1 MKTII
6 VIVGG
11 SGSGKTTIAHQLET
25 HGFERLITTT
35 TRSMREGEVN
45 HHDYH
50 FVSKEEFKNLDKIEE
65 SEYAGNHYGLSA
77 NEVDTKLTQHH
88 QLVIC
93 MDMNGARA
101 MQRKYPEYTKVVFIR
116 LTKELLV
123 ERLNR
128 RGSSEEE
135 IQSRLEEAKKKN
147 EFGMPEQVDVVI
159 ENKDLNESVQTILQ
173 LTQKQKEKADR

>member
-11 SGSGKTTIAHQLET
+11 SGSGKTTIAHRLET
-25 HGFERLITTT
+25 HGFKRLITTT
-35 TRSMREGEVN
+35 TRSMRKGEVN
-45 HHDYH
+45 HRDYH
-50 FVSKEEFKNLDKIEE
+50 FVSKEYFQNLDKVEE
-65 SEYAGNHYGLSA
+65 SEYAGNHYGLTIK
-77 NEVDTKLTQHH
+77 EVDTKLTQHD

-123 ERLNR
+123 ERLKR
-128 RGSSEEE
+128 RGSTDEE

-147 EFGMPEQVDVVI
+147 EFGMPEQVDLVM
-159 ENKDLNESVQTILQ
+159 ENKDLDESVRSILQ
-173 LTQKQKEKADR
+173 LTAKQKEKANR

>member
-65 SEYAGNHYGLSA
+65 SEYGGNHYG
-77 NEVDTKLTQHH
+77 
-88 QLVIC
+88 I
-93 MDMNGARA
+93 
-101 MQRKYPEYTKVVFIR
+101 IR
-116 LTKELLV
+116 E
-123 ERLNR
+123 
-128 RGSSEEE
+128 
-135 IQSRLEEAKKKN
+135 
-147 EFGMPEQVDVVI
+147 
-159 ENKDLNESVQTILQ
+159 
-173 LTQKQKEKADR
+173 